1 MMYILLYVL
10 AGVLI
15 VLTTAMFTLYFANDR
30 ALRKEI
36 EKLNSRIEYYIRTL
50 KDRGGK

>member
-1 MMYILLYVL
+1 MNILMYVL
-10 AGVLI
+10 CGVLF
-15 VLTTAMFTLYFANDR
+15 VLTTTMFTLFFVNDR